1 MSKKT
6 TVSGI
11 LLVLLVLAT
20 TPLLGTDN
28 VSFLKWWLMTLVLG
42 IGFYPAAAALFP
54 RFHDRGWM
62 FSKVLGIVVSG
73 FAVFALGS
81 FGLVPFTA
89 PVCLITVGVLI
100 LASWIFGCFKV
111 RVHAPEIDFLMMEE
125 VLFFAFFLL
134 WTYLAGFHPE
144 AHGTE
149 KFMDYGFMKAMMR
162 STAVPAED
170 LWYSGSGI
178 NYYYG
183 GQFYAVFL
191 TKITFTDVKQTYH
204 LMRTMVASFAFVL
217 PFSITY
223 HLAESRACHR
233 IRKEGGNKSQIAPV
247 LGGLLSGGAV
257 SLAGNM
263 HYVIYGCIRQW
274 LGLNES
280 AYWFPSSTRYIGYDP
295 LVENDRTIHEFPSYS
310 FVLGDLHAHVVNVM
324 FVLLVLGLL
333 YSYVKNTCR
342 DPEKEW
348 KWSLKDVLLQPQIIA
363 AGFLIG
369 VFHWSNYWDFV
380 IYFVVIAGFSLYG
393 ALYRYHARAKE
404 TIGTVLLQAAEAFAI
419 GTVVALPFTMKF
431 ETMVS
436 GVGIARHHSMLYQL
450 AILWGLPTVL
460 VVLFIAA
467 VLLAW
472 RKNCHL
478 PGMERQGQIV
488 LADRKTQEEV
498 EEQAVALILGE
509 NKPEP
514 GEKETAEKP
523 KKVSAFC
530 NFWRE
535 IAVSD
540 MVIGILGLCAIG
552 LIIIPE
558 LVYVRDIYEE
568 SYARSNTMFKLTYQ
582 AFILFGICMSYIRGS
597 CSGKKSGFCRCS
609 AESGWYC
616 FYGRSAILERAC
628 TPGSEMFSICPS
640 TADSMRQRIWKMSFP
655 RTQVP
660 SAGWMKQ

>member
-348 KWSLKDVLLQPQIIA
+348 KWSLKDVLFQPQIIA

-488 LADRKTQEEV
+488 LADGKTQEEV

-509 NKPEP
+509 NRSRAKKKRRKSQKKFLPSVIS
-514 GEKETAEKP
+514 GE
-523 KKVSAFC
+523 
-530 NFWRE
+530 R
-535 IAVSD
+535 
-540 MVIGILGLCAIG
+540 L
-552 LIIIPE
+552 
-558 LVYVRDIYEE
+558 R
-568 SYARSNTMFKLTYQ
+568 
-582 AFILFGICMSYIRGS
+582 
-597 CSGKKSGFCRCS
+597 
-609 AESGWYC
+609 
-616 FYGRSAILERAC
+616 
-628 TPGSEMFSICPS
+628 
-640 TADSMRQRIWKMSFP
+640 
-655 RTQVP
+655 
-660 SAGWMKQ
+660 